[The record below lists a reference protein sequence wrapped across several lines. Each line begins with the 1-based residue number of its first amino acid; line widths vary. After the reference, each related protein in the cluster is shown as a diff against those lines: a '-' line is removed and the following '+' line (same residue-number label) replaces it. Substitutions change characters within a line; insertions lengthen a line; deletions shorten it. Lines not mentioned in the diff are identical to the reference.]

1 MMPAE
6 YIHHVAPLP
15 EGIKPLTARYISGI
29 IMRQYQFSM
38 VTVSVLIMMLLLF
51 AIPSRSAHAF
61 SDFFEW
67 GISKEE
73 MIRRYASQKHR
84 VLTPA
89 SDPAYKN
96 KIMNYIIAIDQDLK
110 PKIAIIRSSNGIVRD
125 FLLIDNTLYSVLERH
140 GIITPEKR
148 DEIVRMLTAKFGSPS
163 IQRDKKITIYSFRG
177 EKTKALLI
185 FHDRSSDTQC
195 TIYFYARN
203 LFKMLISR

>member
-1 MMPAE
+1 
-6 YIHHVAPLP
+6 
-15 EGIKPLTARYISGI
+15 
-29 IMRQYQFSM
+29 MRQYRS
-38 VTVSVLIMMLLLF
+38 SAIILSALIMMLLSF
-51 AIPSRSAHAF
+51 AIPSRSAHPL

-73 MIRRYASQKHR
+73 TIRRYASQNHR
-84 VLTPA
+84 MLTPA
-89 SDPAYKN
+89 SDPSYKN
-96 KIMNYIIAIDQDLK
+96 KIMSYIIAIDQDLK

-148 DEIVRMLTAKFGSPS
+148 DDIVKTLTAKFGSPS
-163 IQRDKKITIYSFRG
+163 IQRDKKITIYSFMG
-177 EKTKALLI
+177 EETKALLI
-185 FHDRSSDTQC
+185 LHDRSSDTQC